1 VLFFD
6 EIDSIGQSRGGGD
19 ENGGI
24 ANTGGS
30 DSSSRR
36 ILAELLIQLTNLA
49 KSDRC
54 DDDALMEDDDGEGS
68 KHGGYDSN
76 SEDEDDVYRGSMD
89 SSSISFATK
98 VKVIVVAATNRP
110 EDIDPALLRRF
121 AIRLQVGLPGKRDRR
136 KIINKHLSEIDN
148 TLSKI
153 QYAELALVTEGWSGS
168 DLESLT
174 REAAMAPI
182 RECLRSA
189 ALVKRRAKKREQSGG
204 DESSQENAG
213 KAKDADECARN
224 LLLKGFQDLRPVNFH
239 DFENAVS
246 FLLGNE
252 QPTSSVANQLPPHQ
266 LQHRRQS
273 YDTSSDSDSDNSS

>member
-1 VLFFD
+1 MLFFD
-6 EIDSIGQSRGGGD
+6 EIDSIGQSRGGAD
-19 ENGGI
+19 ENGG
-24 ANTGGS
+24 NTNAGGS
-30 DSSSRR
+30 DGSSRR

-49 KSDRC
+49 KSDRG
-54 DDDALMEDDDGEGS
+54 DDDALVENNDGEGN
-68 KHGGYDSN
+68 KNEGYYSN
-76 SEDEDDVYRGSMD
+76 SEDEDDVYRGNMD
-89 SSSISFATK
+89 SPGISSAAK

-121 AIRLQVGLPGKRDRR
+121 AIRLEVGLPAKRDRR
-136 KIINKHLSEIDN
+136 KIIHKHLSEIDN

-189 ALVKRRAKKREQSGG
+189 ALVKRREKKQEQRGG

-224 LLLKGFQDLRPVNFH
+224 LLLKGFQNLRPVNFH

-246 FLLGNE
+246 FLLGND
-252 QPTSSVANQLPPHQ
+252 QPSLANQLLTHQ
-266 LQHRRQS
+266 LHHRRES
-273 YDTSSDSDSDNSS
+273 YDTSSDSDSDGSS